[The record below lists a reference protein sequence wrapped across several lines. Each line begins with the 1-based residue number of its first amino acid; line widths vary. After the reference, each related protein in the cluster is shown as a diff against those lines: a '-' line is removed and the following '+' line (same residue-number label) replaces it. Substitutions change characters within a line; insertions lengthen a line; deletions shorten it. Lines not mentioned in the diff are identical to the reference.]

1 MQSPIDSTERAM
13 RLGNVAAILID
24 LGRRARLAA
33 ESGAVAAPNED
44 DDEDDRQESDKP

>member
-1 MQSPIDSTERAM
+1 MQPISADERAM

-33 ESGAVAAPNED
+33 ESGAVAAPTED
-44 DDEDDRQESDKP
+44 GDETERSKNDD